1 MSNPRIAFIGAG
13 NMAASLIGG
22 LRAQGLDAR
31 SITASDPFAEQRDK
45 VAAEHGI
52 QVFAD
57 NADAIQDAEVVVLA
71 VKPQAMKNVCLTLA
85 PQLQANQLIVSI
97 AAGITC
103 ASLQTWLSTPAAPTR
118 PIVRC
123 MPNTPSL
130 LRQGVSG
137 LFANANVSSAQR
149 QQAEQLLSAVG
160 VALWLDEEQLID
172 AVTAVSG
179 SGPAYF
185 FLLIEAMTA
194 AGEKLGLPAATAAQL
209 TLQTALGAARMAVA
223 SDVDAAELRRRV
235 TSPAGTTEAAIK
247 SFQAG
252 GFEALVEQALNA
264 AAHRSAELAEQLGQ

>member
-1 MSNPRIAFIGAG
+1 MSKTRIAFIGAG

-22 LRAQGLDAR
+22 LRAKGLEAAQIR
-31 SITASDPFAEQRDK
+31 ASDPGEETRAR
-45 VAAEHGI
+45 VSAEHGI
-52 QVFAD
+52 EVFAD
-57 NADAIQDAEVVVLA
+57 NADAIQGADVIVLA
-71 VKPQAMKNVCLTLA
+71 VKPQAMKAVCEAIRPSLK
-85 PQLQANQLIVSI
+85 PEQLVVSI

-103 ASLQTWLSTPAAPTR
+103 ASMNNWLGAQ

-123 MPNTPSL
+123 MPNTPAL

-137 LFANANVSSAQR
+137 LFATAQVTAEQR
-149 QQAEQLLSAVG
+149 QQAQELLSAVG
-160 VALWLDEEQLID
+160 VALWLDAEQQLD

-194 AGEKLGLPAATAAQL
+194 AGVKLGLPADIAAQL
-209 TLQTALGAARMAVA
+209 TLQTALGAAHMAVS

-247 SFQAG
+247 SFQAN
-252 GFEALVEQALNA
+252 GFEALVEKALGA
-264 AAHRSAELAEQLGQ
+264 AAHRSAEMAEQLGR

>member
-1 MSNPRIAFIGAG
+1 MSKTRIAFIGAG
-13 NMAASLIGG
+13 NMAAS
-22 LRAQGLDAR
+22 
-31 SITASDPFAEQRDK
+31 
-45 VAAEHGI
+45 HGI
-52 QVFAD
+52 EVFAD
-57 NADAIQDAEVVVLA
+57 NADAIRDADVVVLA
-71 VKPQAMKNVCLTLA
+71 VKPQAMKAVCEAIRPSLK
-85 PQLQANQLIVSI
+85 PNQLVVSI

-103 ASLQTWLSTPAAPTR
+103 ASMNNWLGAQ

-123 MPNTPSL
+123 MPNTPAL

-137 LFANANVSSAQR
+137 LFATAQVSIDQR
-149 QQAEQLLSAVG
+149 QQAQELLSAVG
-160 VALWLDEEQLID
+160 IALWLNEEQQLD

-194 AGEKLGLPAATAAQL
+194 AGVKLGLPADIAAQL
-209 TLQTALGAARMAVA
+209 TLQTALGAAHMAVA

-252 GFEALVEQALNA
+252 GFEALVETALGA
-264 AAHRSAELAEQLGQ
+264 AAHRSAEMAEQLGR